1 MDQDSIIAKKDQI
14 IAQKDAQIARLL
26 ADNAR
31 ITQLEAELTQL
42 KRLIFGQK
50 SERFIPDSNSAQMAL
65 DLGVAQEQPQEDELE
80 KISYE
85 RKKGKKK
92 NGTHPGRKPL
102 PSHLRREERII
113 EPDLDT
119 TDMLRIG
126 EEVTETLQYK
136 AAELYVL
143 REIRPKFLEKR
154 VDQTG
159 TEHSKIHIAPQ
170 PERPLPKTIAG
181 VSLLSHILVS
191 KYLDHLPLY
200 RQRKIFTRE
209 GVRIPTSTL
218 SDWVASVCDLLEPL
232 YQLLRREVLKQI
244 YLMADESRIQVLDS
258 AKKGKSHRGFMWV
271 CYAPLVKLVLFDY
284 QQGRTNEHGQAVLSS
299 YQGFLQTDGYPVYD
313 SLFEK
318 NKQVELLSCMAH
330 ARRYFEK
337 ALQND
342 KEKASHAMSLI
353 QELYKIERQAKEQQI
368 SFEER
373 KKLRQDKALS
383 ILNALKSWA
392 IKTYPEVL
400 PKSSIGKALEYY
412 LKREEK
418 LRIYTQDG
426 RLEIDNNLVEN
437 SIRPLALGRKNYLF
451 AGSHKGAE
459 RAAMIYSFLGSC
471 QKLEINPGE
480 WLSDTL
486 EKIAQHPVNKLE
498 QFLPSNWEKTGK
510 GQDM

>member
-14 IAQKDAQIARLL
+14 IARQDQEIALL
-26 ADNAR
+26 K
-31 ITQLEAELTQL
+31 AELQEL
-42 KRLIFGQK
+42 KRLVFGQK
-50 SERFIPDSNSAQMAL
+50 RERFIPDSNSAQMAL
-65 DLGVAQEQPQEDELE
+65 NLGIAQQALEEQVE
-80 KISYE
+80 KISYQ
-85 RKKGKKK
+85 RKKAKKK
-92 NGTHPGRKPL
+92 NATHPGRKPL

-113 EPDLDT
+113 EPELDT
-119 TDMLRIG
+119 TDMVRIG

-136 AAELYVL
+136 AAQLYVL
-143 REIRPKFLEKR
+143 REIRPKFLER
-154 VDQTG
+154 AVDQAG
-159 TEHSKIHIAPQ
+159 QEQNNIHIASQ

-218 SDWVASVCDLLEPL
+218 SDWVASVCDLLDPL
-232 YQLLRREVLKQI
+232 YQLLRKEVLKQE

-271 CYAPLVKLVLFDY
+271 CYSPLVKLVLFDY
-284 QQGRTNEHGQAVLSS
+284 QQGRANEHGQAVLKD
-299 YQGFLQTDGYPVYD
+299 YQGYLQTDGYAVYD
-313 SLFEK
+313 SLFET
-318 NKQVELLSCMAH
+318 NKAVELLSCMAH

-342 KEKASHAMSLI
+342 REKASHAMSLI
-353 QELYKIERQAKEQQI
+353 QELYKIERQAKEQQM
-368 SFEER
+368 SFKER
-373 KKLRQDKALS
+373 KQLRQDKALH
-383 ILNALKSWA
+383 ILDALESWA

-412 LKREEK
+412 LKRKEK
-418 LRIYTQDG
+418 LKKYTQDG

-459 RAAMIYSFLGSC
+459 RAAMIYSFLASC
-471 QKLEINPGE
+471 QKLEINPRE
-480 WLSDTL
+480 WLNDTL
-486 EKIAQHPVNKLE
+486 EKIAQHPVNKLN
-498 QFLPSNWEKTGK
+498 QFLPLNWKKTMPA
-510 GQDM
+510 QQM